1 MSWLEIFKN
10 DERTLYW
17 LVNYIHHN
25 NLFRVKYFPTNME
38 EAREIIQRWESEFIN
53 GVSERS
59 KHQLSNIMGNYI
71 ANVLPI
77 ESFDWLSVK
86 NPKQLSWVLFY
97 INLNPIPQFHSA
109 LPDKYYR
116 NFASNIEEAYPL
128 IIKTFDAAMT
138 HDGLK
143 QNYLLALKCAYSQY
157 VIGKSPLPWLDMK
170 DEETCSWVWRYLV
183 EKVEEASKQKDV
195 LQFIKPIDNETIY
208 WSVIALISNWKF
220 LKGRFIE
227 AIKVPILDHI
237 ITTKS
242 LDNQIELN
250 YFDSESITKNSNETE
265 NTTFN
270 NMAFIKP
277 SNIALN
283 EFNAS
288 EYILVYP
295 STSECIN
302 GEDMSNVIYTDTNYP
317 YEVNEPLN
325 ISRPKLK
332 SLFLINLKHL
342 GDIYLRLWPEVVFKY
357 QRTKA
362 TNPIIGVSNKVGRF
376 TNKYEDKLPTTDE
389 LTTSL
394 YNAHKQ
400 KILRQKNNSSF
411 GLTKTN
417 QRKLA
422 SYAKKLNTTEKKAL
436 NKIISDYKP

>member
-1 MSWLEIFKN
+1 MSWLEVFKN

-25 NLFRVKYFPTNME
+25 NLLCVEYFPTNIE
-38 EAREIIQRWESEFIN
+38 QAREIIQRWESEFIN

-195 LQFIKPIDNETIY
+195 FQFIKPIDNETIY
-208 WSVIALISNWKF
+208 WSCIALIGNWEL
-220 LKGRFIE
+220 LKNRYVENIDKPLFNH
-227 AIKVPILDHI
+227 IK
-237 ITTKS
+237 T
-242 LDNQIELN
+242 
-250 YFDSESITKNSNETE
+250 
-265 NTTFN
+265 
-270 NMAFIKP
+270 IKP
-277 SNIALN
+277 SNTTSVNLKTNKSLPTEYFLTAPDLGCKYQIKFHAADFTINQLTTTPSTPLITLN
-283 EFNAS
+283 FDKLISTDIRFLTITA
-288 EYILVYP
+288 P
-295 STSECIN
+295 STSLVAFKTIGNVRVNLLPNCTFTYITEKLNQPSALDDSLEIN
-302 GEDMSNVIYTDTNYP
+302 GTLP
-317 YEVNEPLN
+317 
-325 ISRPKLK
+325 
-332 SLFLINLKHL
+332 
-342 GDIYLRLWPEVVFKY
+342 
-357 QRTKA
+357 
-362 TNPIIGVSNKVGRF
+362 VSV
-376 TNKYEDKLPTTDE
+376 DLLPTQKN
-389 LTTSL
+389 LIAYL

-400 KILRQKNNSSF
+400 KIHRQRNNSLL
-411 GLTKTN
+411 GLNKANQKKLTN
-417 QRKLA
+417 
-422 SYAKKLNTTEKKAL
+422 YAKEQNTTEKKAL
-436 NKIISDYKP
+436 NEIVKAMLD

>member
-1 MSWLEIFKN
+1 MSWLDTFKN

-25 NLFRVKYFPTNME
+25 NLFCVEYLPTNIE
-38 EAREIIQRWESEFIN
+38 QAREIIQRWESQFIN

-59 KHQLSNIMGNYI
+59 KYELSNLMGSYI

-97 INLNPIPQFHSA
+97 INLNPISQIHFAPQN
-109 LPDKYYR
+109 KYYR
-116 NFASNIEEAYPL
+116 NFASNIKETYPL
-128 IIKTFDAAMT
+128 IIKTFDAAMPANG
-138 HDGLK
+138 HK

-195 LQFIKPIDNETIY
+195 FQFIKPIDNETIY

-220 LKGRFIE
+220 LNGHYLERFVAPLTSITLVSKFFSKK
-227 AIKVPILDHI
+227 KVPNHNNTVN
-237 ITTKS
+237 ITTRNVPFLDLNTENNSEVTNKVPFLELYSHYLELKNEGKATLKKASLES
-242 LDNQIELN
+242 LDYDQYAHYKVNP
-250 YFDSESITKNSNETE
+250 YPNSAIMGYVER
-265 NTTFN
+265 
-270 NMAFIKP
+270 K
-277 SNIALN
+277 
-283 EFNAS
+283 
-288 EYILVYP
+288 Y
-295 STSECIN
+295 N
-302 GEDMSNVIYTDTNYP
+302 GI
-317 YEVNEPLN
+317 
-325 ISRPKLK
+325 
-332 SLFLINLKHL
+332 
-342 GDIYLRLWPEVVFKY
+342 
-357 QRTKA
+357 
-362 TNPIIGVSNKVGRF
+362 RF
-376 TNKYEDKLPTTDE
+376 TIGSINIYPDVPLHSNTLKINRVFVSLKRDKLSTTDE

-411 GLTKTN
+411 GLTKAN
-417 QRKLA
+417 QKKLA

-436 NKIISDYKP
+436 NKIISDYKPLY